1 MLVKAT
7 WRSLAT
13 GMGYAL
19 GKSIHSKEQVLDV
32 GTEHLVA
39 FCLRLCKSEV
49 HVKNQRNST
58 CRKSAVG

>member
-1 MLVKAT
+1 MLVKEM
-7 WRSLAT
+7 WQSLAS

-19 GKSIHSKEQVLDV
+19 GKTIHFKEQVLDL

-49 HVKNQRNST
+49 HVKNQGT
-58 CRKSAVG
+58 APAEKLQ